1 MNCEGRITVRAERCG
16 GATAVAD
23 IVRAVEAAQAR
34 AAPVQRL
41 ADIVAGRFA
50 VGVLGL
56 SAATFGFWALAAPR
70 LMPQVRAYWFAV
82 TLFNQLMPLPSNVEL
97 VNLHFPCHGRSCCT
111 CLLPVPFFPR
121 CSTAFWVN

>member
-50 VGVLGL
+50 VGVLAL

-70 LMPQVRAYWFAV
+70 LMPQVG
-82 TLFNQLMPLPSNVEL
+82 TGLFDMSFCNQTTSQMY
-97 VNLHFPCHGRSCCT
+97 
-111 CLLPVPFFPR
+111 PR
-121 CSTAFWVN
+121 LDC